1 MAPTNPQPGWH
12 PSIRIFSPGV
22 FRIFGDFSK
31 WSALS
36 ILGLNSIFSALT
48 CFPVLY
54 IARRVF
60 GPRTAVWAGWAWA
73 VYPFAVYFA
82 SVRVWETCL
91 TTLLLS
97 LAVWLTLVLA
107 DGARLIPWL
116 TYGALWA
123 LAALTSPGVLVIL
136 PALVAYIFFRTHR
149 QGAAAYVGR
158 TAMSGMVFL
167 VLVTPWFVRNF
178 RAFHEFV
185 PFRDNLGL
193 ELRMGNNGD
202 TSDVYIDSAHPAHNP
217 AELHELVT
225 LGETAYF
232 LRKKAQALDFIR
244 EYPGFFLWVT
254 ARRFVFLWT
263 GFWSLRHEFLANE
276 PFEIPNILFS
286 TSMTI
291 LMLIGGKRAWRAVG
305 AASLPL
311 LFCIILF
318 PAIYYLTHVD
328 LHYRHPVDPEIVIFI
343 VYALGSICA
352 HRKEPCVVQSA

>member
-1 MAPTNPQPGWH
+1 
-12 PSIRIFSPGV
+12 
-22 FRIFGDFSK
+22 
-31 WSALS
+31 
-36 ILGLNSIFSALT
+36 
-48 CFPVLY
+48 
-54 IARRVF
+54 
-60 GPRTAVWAGWAWA
+60 

-107 DGARLIPWL
+107 DGARLIPWV
-116 TYGALWA
+116 TYGGLWA
-123 LAALTSPGVLVIL
+123 LAALTSPAALVIL
-136 PALVAYIFFRTHR
+136 PALVAYIIFRTHR
-149 QGAAAYVGR
+149 QGAPAYVGR
-158 TAMSGMVFL
+158 AAVSGMVFL

-178 RAFHEFV
+178 RTFHEFV

-202 TSDVYIDSAHPAHNP
+202 TSDVYIDWAHPAHNP

-232 LRKKAQALDFIR
+232 QRKKAQALDFIR

-276 PFEIPNILFS
+276 PFEIPNIVFS

-291 LMLIGGKRAWRAVG
+291 LMLIGTKRAWRAVG

-318 PAIYYLTHVD
+318 PAIYYLTRVD

-343 VYALGSICA
+343 VYALGNIWA
-352 HRKEPCVVQSA
+352 HRTR